1 MFTNDAIAHLTT
13 LSQIAC
19 RTEKRGNAFRFRF
32 RRTGLESLA
41 GVNELVDMG
50 LDVKVY
56 TGSKIH
62 SAVDGFWSTR
72 QSSKVRSYT
81 VVEVAL

>member
-1 MFTNDAIAHLTT
+1 MFTTDALAHLTT
-13 LSQIAC
+13 LSQTAC
-19 RTEKRGNAFRFRF
+19 RTERRGNSFRFRF
-32 RRTGLESLA
+32 RRTTMDSLA

-50 LDVKVY
+50 HDVKVY

-62 SAVDGFWSTR
+62 SAVDGFWTTR
-72 QSSKVRSYT
+72 QSPKTRPYT